1 MFHSQDVK
9 RTKYMNFLTKINI
22 LRKKNRSRIRKE
34 VKLIEPDKILNTSR
48 NENLDAKKKK
58 KFLKN
63 DCKTK

>member
-34 VKLIEPDKILNTSR
+34 VKLIEPNKILNTSR
-48 NENLDAKKKK
+48 NEYLDAKKK